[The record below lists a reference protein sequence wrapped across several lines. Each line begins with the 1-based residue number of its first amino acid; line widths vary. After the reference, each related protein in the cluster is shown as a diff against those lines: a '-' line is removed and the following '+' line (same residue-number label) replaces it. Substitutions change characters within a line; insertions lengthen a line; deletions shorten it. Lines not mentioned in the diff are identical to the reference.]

1 MKDSGFEAV
10 RRCDPYIEGAI
21 DYPNGVRI
29 DNQGLDD
36 VSTKF
41 DVVMAHH
48 VMEHVPNQLE
58 FAQQLFARLNDS
70 GMAIIRLPTSSSWV
84 FEYFGSDWFQ
94 LDAPRHLFLHT
105 STSVERVLREAGF
118 TNLRIRDDSTIWQV
132 LSSRLYR
139 EGVPFNNHL
148 RWYLRHLPGMLI
160 SGEFKKLNNEIDQLN
175 AQGLGDQICIIAEK
189 HL

>member
-10 RRCDPYIEGAI
+10 RGSDPYIEGPI
-21 DYPNGVRI
+21 DYANGLRI
-29 DNQGLDD
+29 DNHGLDHMG
-36 VSTKF
+36 TKF

-58 FAQQLFARLNDS
+58 FAQQLFARLSDS
-70 GMAIIRLPTSSSWV
+70 GTAIIRLPTSFSWA
-84 FEYFGSDWFQ
+84 FEQFRSDRFQ

-105 STSVERVLREAGF
+105 RTSVERVLREAGF

-139 EGVPFNNHL
+139 KGVPFDDHL
-148 RWYLRHLPGMLI
+148 RWCL
-160 SGEFKKLNNEIDQLN
+160 
-175 AQGLGDQICIIAEK
+175 
-189 HL
+189 